1 MREMTG
7 DESQAMEVDDVESE
21 RGEKEKTGDCDE
33 SYRERVKCRVDP
45 DYLHQIQDE
54 ICLEGLDG
62 LTLQAL
68 WLRLANRP
76 GYSLGLSD
84 EAKQFV
90 WECVLRLQ
98 EVTLYQ
104 LDQPRGDLVL
114 HDRYRHMDGDLG
126 IVIEPEVL
134 PQDIYPYHLVVDH
147 PEGIKGS
154 CSTFSSRKEVSGE
167 LSLAEAEELGGRL
180 VVVGSQMARTA
191 ALLGEDWD
199 PLQVAGITDTQ
210 WAILER
216 VGRARYH
223 GEVTQGKL
231 SLQAMNVDPKTLF
244 YHRKSLVRNGLILKQ
259 VHHQKSRGQNFQGTL
274 FHLPR
279 FYVERKPK
287 ALILVRNAI
296 IFLKTRENGIATYD
310 DVRNHLNL
318 GNSVKKLFK
327 THDFQRFMKGD
338 VRVPFRDLY
347 PDAPESEWKRKGT
360 NHEKSVRVVKL
371 LDLSVNPDNVFRDD
385 EESGKGQ
392 EEADSSRSVAGILDQ
407 SEWLSD
413 RSMMWQAYAKVEE
426 AGPEGL
432 SQQELGQRLGQGKLE
447 ARTICRNLQ
456 RRELVVTIMKDIG
469 RQRVTN
475 FVAKKFEKVS
485 QGASQ
490 YSLEK
495 EKNDQLTGNV
505 QLETAPESLLK
516 IELSEQ
522 IADIEDD
529 NDADNEEEET
539 DTQESGTVSPRKGEE
554 LDEDYRLSRSV
565 VSSPT
570 KSLDGQQQINIME
583 KSDGSSMEISITSG
597 FVLPEDNSPRKKVK
611 KKEEVKAE
619 TYRQLKRRNMIMEAV
634 RQHGVI
640 DDPTKLYKMIQESE
654 AKEGQSAKMDKKSLM
669 RLISKLGK
677 EGQIHNIRCVF
688 KDGDRKK
695 VLHFVCEPG
704 IDETNTVI
712 QSAIEQAKMKFNI
725 HSRPETGTSTS
736 KSKDSEFLTDSVS
749 ESLAEIAEL
758 EDSSQS
764 GDGSLGGAVSIRHGR
779 KYGLQ
784 PKFVKMRELH
794 LLLYY
799 LIYGY
804 TGDPEL
810 EQETTRANLQC
821 PGALTEEVM
830 EEMTDRRL
838 YSSSVSWKMFIP
850 PLPAH
855 QGWGLGWCLMC
866 DVLLR
871 LPLSVFVKLVNIT
884 QEIPGLQEYLN
895 HPVRRNY
902 LIRTLPHSIRNK
914 LLAQRKYIFSV
925 HEVASRLAY
934 IGVLQFGP
942 QKLKEKDQV
951 RPNTV

>member
-1 MREMTG
+1 MTHNII
-7 DESQAMEVDDVESE
+7 MEVDTGGDDSPMEGDILDLHSE
-21 RGEKEKTGDCDE
+21 RGEKEKVVT
-33 SYRERVKCRVDP
+33 YRQTP

-62 LTLQAL
+62 ITLQSL
-68 WLRLANRP
+68 WLRLADRP
-76 GYSLGLSD
+76 DYNLGVTP
-84 EAKQFV
+84 EAKQFI
-90 WECVLRLQ
+90 WECVLHLE
-98 EVTLYQ
+98 EVSLYQ
-104 LDQPRGDLVL
+104 LEQPRGDLVL
-114 HDRYRHMDGDLG
+114 HNRYLHMDGDLG
-126 IVIEPEVL
+126 IVIEPEDL
-134 PQDIYPYHLVVDH
+134 PQDIYPYQLVTDH

-154 CSTFSSRKEVSGE
+154 CSAFSSRREVSKD
-167 LSLAEAEELGGRL
+167 LSLAAAEEMGGRL
-180 VVVGSQMARTA
+180 VLVGSQMARTE
-191 ALLGEDWD
+191 ALVGEDWD
-199 PLQVAGITDTQ
+199 PLHVAGITDTQ

-231 SLQAMNVDPKTLF
+231 SLQAMNVDPKTSF

-296 IFLKTRENGIATYD
+296 TFLKTRENGIATYD

-347 PDAPESEWKRKGT
+347 PDAPESEWRRKGT
-360 NHEKSVRVVKL
+360 NQEKSVRVVKL

-385 EESGKGQ
+385 EDNSKSQ
-392 EEADSSRSVAGILDQ
+392 EEGEGCRSTAGVLDQ

-432 SQQELGQRLGQGKLE
+432 SMQELGQRLGQGKLE

-485 QGASQ
+485 HGASQ
-490 YSLEK
+490 YSIEK

-505 QLETAPESLLK
+505 QLDTAPESLLK

-522 IADIEDD
+522 MAETETD

-539 DTQESGTVSPRKGEE
+539 DTQESGTMTPRRGED
-554 LDEDYRLSRSV
+554 LDDDYRVPRSL

-570 KSLDGQQQINIME
+570 KSLDGQQPINIIE
-583 KSDGSSMEISITSG
+583 KSECSSMEISITSG
-597 FVLPEDNSPRKKVK
+597 FVLPEENSPKKKFK

-634 RQHGVI
+634 RQHGVV

-654 AKEGQSAKMDKKSLM
+654 AREGQSAKMDKKSLM

-725 HSRPETGTSTS
+725 HSRTDVSTPT

-758 EDSSQS
+758 ENFSQS
-764 GDGSLGGAVSIRHGR
+764 GDTSALGSSSSIRYGR

-804 TGDPEL
+804 SGHPEL
-810 EQETTRANLQC
+810 DQAATRAQLLSS
-821 PGALTEEVM
+821 GILTEDLV
-830 EEMTDRRL
+830 EEMAGRRL

-914 LLAQRKYIFSV
+914 LLSQRKYIFSV

-951 RPNTV
+951 